1 MEKGLCLQGK
11 NVCEVKRIFHK
22 KYIFLILAMLIFN
35 AVILISDNKGESGR
49 SKEYDR
55 LIKIAADCKT
65 DENTY
70 REAVALAWKQ
80 YSLENNINSTNI
92 TKEMKEAR
100 AMALEK
106 GKYADGYAVFIQE
119 ELKRATRNINSAVFG
134 RGTFEELNLMKS
146 RYDLEQLKDAAVK
159 PDNGIWLEKL
169 YQYRYIQIFLVLL
182 LVVAVYGFFTER
194 KNGLYYIIRTGAKGR
209 ASLFLKRAGILAVW
223 SGVASV
229 LFYLESAVILLVM
242 HGGFEG
248 IGNLALNDEQF
259 LLTSGNLTRLEV
271 VGVLIFLS
279 ALFAAALAF
288 SLWFIL
294 SFFSNVN
301 IGIFVYIL
309 LCGIDVL
316 AYHLV
321 SVKTAVRFL
330 HYINV
335 YYLIYPAEAFGYG
348 NWGYSFGIMRLCES
362 MVYTAFALA
371 LITGLLGFCVNI
383 RHYYSGTANW
393 VERVVSK
400 VLDGF
405 TRVMNGLPM
414 GVKEGY
420 KILISQRTII
430 ILLLLGAVTVK
441 INVGVGTIYNPHE
454 STMQSYYKQAEG
466 MCYGDDLQGIYE
478 EYQAE
483 YEAFLATVDTST
495 RAGQEELLFRKGL
508 MDEITDNVNYMKKQK
523 EAGID
528 AVVINP
534 YEYRDAF
541 GEAQEENQKLL
552 ALINVLA
559 VVVICAGFLS
569 YERKSGMERIACSC
583 KERRRWLVRKI
594 LVNICLIGVF
604 EGITYGIYYYK
615 LTGIYDFANIHVP
628 LKSLSMFEGYPVNV
642 SILGFIVVDLFVKL
656 LALTALSVLIDAIS
670 KKISYIY
677 CVLVGL
683 MIVLPQLLY
692 MLGFNTMDRLSVGRY
707 VAFLPVYNGGEL
719 RLYYIVFAVLLGLSA
734 CLLYRIIK
742 KQKA

>member
-11 NVCEVKRIFHK
+11 SICEVKRIFHK

-35 AVILISDNKGESGR
+35 AVILISDNKEEAGC

-70 REAVALAWKQ
+70 QDAMILAWKQ
-80 YSLENNINSTNI
+80 YSLENNINSATI
-92 TKEMKEAR
+92 TEEIKEAR
-100 AMALEK
+100 ALALENA
-106 GKYADGYAVFIQE
+106 KYVDGYASFIQE

-134 RGTFEELNLMKS
+134 KGTFEELNLFKS
-146 RYDLEQLKDAAVK
+146 RYDLEQLKDVEIK

-169 YQYRYIQIFLVLL
+169 YQYHYIQIFLVLL
-182 LVVAVYGFFTER
+182 LVVAVYSFFAER

-209 ASLFLKRAGILAVW
+209 SSLFLKRAGILVVW

-229 LFYLESAVILLVM
+229 LFYLESAVVLLLM

-248 IGNLALNDEQF
+248 IGALALNDKQF
-259 LLTSGNLTRLEV
+259 LLTSGTLTRLEV

-279 ALFAAALAF
+279 ALFAAAMAF

-316 AYHLV
+316 IYHLV
-321 SVKTAVRFL
+321 SVKTVVRFL

-335 YYLIYPAEAFGYG
+335 YYLIYPAEAFNYG
-348 NWGYSFGIMRLCES
+348 NWGYSFGIMRICEG
-362 MVYTAFALA
+362 MIYTAIVLA

-393 VERVVSK
+393 VERIVSK
-400 VLDGF
+400 VLNGF
-405 TRVMNGLPM
+405 TRVINGLPM
-414 GVKEGY
+414 GLKEGY

-430 ILLLLGAVTVK
+430 ILLLLGVVTAK
-441 INVGVGTIYNPHE
+441 MNIGVGTFYNLHE
-454 STMQSYYKQAEG
+454 STMQNYYKQAEG
-466 MCYGDDLQGIYE
+466 MSYGDELQGIYE
-478 EYQAE
+478 EHKAE
-483 YEAFLATVDTST
+483 YEAFLAVVDTST
-495 RAGQEELLFRKGL
+495 VSGEAEYNFRKGI
-508 MDEITDNVNYMKKQK
+508 MDEITNNVEYMKKQK

-541 GEAQEENQKLL
+541 GKVQEEKQKQL

-569 YERKSGMERIACSC
+569 YERKNGMERIACSY

-594 LVNICLIGVF
+594 LVNVCLIGIF

-615 LTGIYDFANIHVP
+615 LTRIYDFENIHVP
-628 LKSLSMFEGYPVNV
+628 LKSLSMFEGYPINV
-642 SILGFIVVDLFVKL
+642 SILGFIIVDLFVKL
-656 LALTALSVLIDAIS
+656 LTLTALSVLIDAIS

-683 MIVLPQLLY
+683 LIALPQMLY
-692 MLGFNTMDRLSVGRY
+692 MLGFKTMDRVSVGRY

-719 RLYYIVFAVLLGLSA
+719 GLYYIVFAVLLGLSA

-742 KQKA
+742 KQVA